1 MHMATPVTPDQFV
14 VTTEGITHVPTG
26 ATFTPHFNRP
36 NSGTIYKGEMGK
48 VLKNGEEYEPQ
59 EVERM
64 MERLWI
70 EYLTENP
77 EAFT

>member
-1 MHMATPVTPDQFV
+1 MHMATPVTADQFM
-14 VTTEGITHVPTG
+14 VTMEGITHIPTG
-26 ATFTPHFNRP
+26 ATFTPHFNSP
-36 NSGTIYKGEMGK
+36 NSGTIYRGQMGK
-48 VLKNGEEYEPQ
+48 VLGNGEEYEPQ

>member
-1 MHMATPVTPDQFV
+1 MATPVTADQFM
-14 VTTEGITHVPTG
+14 VTMEGITHIPTG
-26 ATFTPHFNRP
+26 ATFTPHFNSP
-36 NSGTIYKGEMGK
+36 NSGTIYKGQMGK
-48 VLKNGEEYEPQ
+48 VLGNGEEYEPQ

>member
-1 MHMATPVTPDQFV
+1 
-14 VTTEGITHVPTG
+14 
-26 ATFTPHFNRP
+26 
-36 NSGTIYKGEMGK
+36 MGK
-48 VLKNGEEYEPQ
+48 VLGNGEEYEPQ